1 VLGGGG
7 EERLLTI
14 EFTER
19 RERNRS
25 RGVRKTYIRV
35 HVLTSRCCAPPRE
48 EQVGPGLPRATKQ
61 DLPPSLRCDSRES
74 MWVKQLLGTLH
85 PRLFFYSTVVAIS
98 RKSVSTSKGQYR
110 RKLGKAAKGRAR
122 RSWVGDRRSCW
133 MVLDGAVLVVVASR
147 KIGCFSFAVL
157 SAPRVDEGEKVSP
170 AYNTEHTAVSGQLD
184 VLKPQLCGYWML
196 IGEMHWF
203 AGGRDA

>member
-1 VLGGGG
+1 
-7 EERLLTI
+7 
-14 EFTER
+14 
-19 RERNRS
+19 
-25 RGVRKTYIRV
+25 
-35 HVLTSRCCAPPRE
+35 
-48 EQVGPGLPRATKQ
+48 
-61 DLPPSLRCDSRES
+61 
-74 MWVKQLLGTLH
+74 
-85 PRLFFYSTVVAIS
+85 
-98 RKSVSTSKGQYR
+98 
-110 RKLGKAAKGRAR
+110 
-122 RSWVGDRRSCW
+122 